1 MIFADKSSRVQFHV
15 YWPLLPLVPSLD
27 IVKLRFVKDCWQLCS
42 PVSSLLVVK
51 TWCRLTNFTFHD
63 RLNPELVSRTDI
75 QHQHDMVLCAS
86 TSTSFMFCGQQAKC
100 IFRISEHQIAPI
112 AESAASGK
120 VPSLVLVIRYF
131 MMDSKRGLQSTA
143 NQQHLEPLKSPHKTF
158 IVHETFHHWLILL

>member
-1 MIFADKSSRVQFHV
+1 MSAKIIHTKVLIMIFADKSSRVQFHV

-86 TSTSFMFCGQQAKC
+86 ASFMFCGQQAKC

-120 VPSLVLVIRYF
+120 VPSLVLVIGYF
-131 MMDSKRGLQSTA
+131 MMDSDQASEV
-143 NQQHLEPLKSPHKTF
+143 HSPPP
-158 IVHETFHHWLILL
+158 ISNIWSR